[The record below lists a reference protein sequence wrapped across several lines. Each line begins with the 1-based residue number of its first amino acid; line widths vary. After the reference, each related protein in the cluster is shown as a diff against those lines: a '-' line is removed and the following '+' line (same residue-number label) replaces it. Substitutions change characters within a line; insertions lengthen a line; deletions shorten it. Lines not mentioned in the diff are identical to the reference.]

1 MKIRTGAVSLI
12 LSAMLVPVTA
22 WGQAPPAQ
30 PAQQPAPT
38 GAPPEQGQP
47 AAAPAEAAA
56 KDTTEFRL
64 PPEKYKQ
71 AVEYSRA
78 GYRLHFIEAAYGL
91 ILLLAVLAL
100 GLSSKFRDM
109 AERVSKRRFVQ
120 ALIFVPLL
128 TLTLDILSLP
138 TGMYGHAL
146 SLQYEQS
153 IQGWGSWFWD
163 WTKGEMIGLV
173 LSTLLIWLLYVI
185 IRRSPRRWWLYFW
198 LASIP
203 IIIFL
208 LFITPVLIQPLFFQF
223 EPLDAKQP
231 ALVTEIEKV
240 VARGGLEIPRERMFE
255 MNASEKLNSV
265 NAYVTGFGASKR
277 VVVWDTTLKRMSTPQ
292 TLFVFG
298 HEMGHYVLGHIQR
311 LIAMISVML
320 LVFLFLG
327 YKGMH
332 WAVGRWGSRWGV
344 RAVDDWASLPILLA
358 LISVFGFVSDPLTNT
373 YSRSLEHEADIY
385 GLEVTH
391 GINAEPQK
399 AAAEAFQILG
409 EINLA
414 DPEPSE
420 FIRIWLYSH
429 PPVSERVVFSR
440 NYDPWSKGEK
450 PRFIPAP

>member
-1 MKIRTGAVSLI
+1 MLLAVLT
-12 LSAMLVPVTA
+12 VGVA
-22 WGQAPPAQ
+22 WGQAPAAQ
-30 PAQQPAPT
+30 PPQQPAPAAAT
-38 GAPPEQGQP
+38 PQQDQAP
-47 AAAPAEAAA
+47 AAPTEPAA
-56 KDTTEFRL
+56 KDTTEFKL
-64 PPEKYKQ
+64 SPEKYKQ

-91 ILLLAVLAL
+91 IVVLIVL
-100 GLSSKFRDM
+100 GLGFSAKFRDL
-109 AERVSKRRFVQ
+109 AERATRYRFVQ

-128 TLTLDILSLP
+128 TLAMDILSLP
-138 TGMYGHAL
+138 TSLYGHSLA
-146 SLQYEQS
+146 LQYEQS

-163 WTKGEMIGLV
+163 WTKGEMIGIII
-173 LSTLLIWLLYVI
+173 STLLIWLLYVI
-185 IRRSPRRWWLYFW
+185 VRRSPRRWWLYFW

-223 EPLDAKQP
+223 DPLDAKRP
-231 ALVTEIEKV
+231 DLVTEIEKV
-240 VARGGLEIPRERMFE
+240 VQRGGLEIPRERMFE

-277 VVVWDTTLKRMSTPQ
+277 VVVWDTTLKRMTTPQ

-298 HEMGHYVLGHIQR
+298 HEMGHYVLGHIQK
-311 LIAMISVML
+311 LITMICVML
-320 LVFLFLG
+320 LVFLYLG

-332 WAVGRWGSRWGV
+332 WVIARWGGRWGV
-344 RAVDDWASLPILLA
+344 RAVDDWASLPILLG
-358 LISVFGFVSDPLTNT
+358 LISIFSFFSDPLTNT
-373 YSRSLEHEADIY
+373 YSRSVEHEADIY
-385 GLEVTH
+385 GLEVTY

-420 FIRIWLYSH
+420 FIRIWLYNH
-429 PPVSERVVFSR
+429 PTVGERVVFSR

-450 PRFIPAP
+450 PQFVPAP